1 MPTMSICVHKNLQKA
16 HEYKLQITNFVICK
30 ILYFHN
36 FQLEKFIS
44 QTPEQFTFNELNDNI
59 N

>member
-1 MPTMSICVHKNLQKA
+1 MSTCVHKNLQKA

-30 ILYFHN
+30 ILYFYN
-36 FQLEKFIS
+36 FQLEQFMS
-44 QTPEQFTFNELNDNI
+44 QTAEQFTFNELNDNI

>member
-1 MPTMSICVHKNLQKA
+1 MPAMSIRVHKNLQKS

-36 FQLEKFIS
+36 L
-44 QTPEQFTFNELNDNI
+44 QFERNLYPRQRNNV
-59 N
+59 NLMN